1 MKLGAGSIDFTP
13 SLEGAG
19 LAHAS
24 DLCRASEL
32 AATFAALFVYI
43 PLCH

>member
-24 DLCRASEL
+24 GLYRASEL
-32 AATFAALFVYI
+32 AATFAALFVHKTWC
-43 PLCH
+43 P